1 MCVCGGNGGSK
12 GLKQKRAQRFGRP
25 ESKAVWQGVGKG
37 MVRLENKGV
46 GSEQSWLTLG
56 CGPDALKYPL

>member
-12 GLKQKRAQRFGRP
+12 GLKQKGAQRFGRP

-37 MVRLENKGV
+37 MVRLENTGV